1 MDSTFRAGAGADNAH
16 KMIYVA
22 DLPKTTGYL
31 DLSDYFEKHVGPC
44 QICIKR

>member
-1 MDSTFRAGAGADNAH
+1 MDTTFRVGSGADNAH

-31 DLSDYFEKHVGPC
+31 DLSDFFEKNIGPC